1 MEEELEGHLD
11 RRQKLNKFKF
21 TLEDLNQAVIGALN
35 TKPEQPQM
43 PGKPNILELMR
54 AKKENKEGQWP
65 LV

>member
-1 MEEELEGHLD
+1 
-11 RRQKLNKFKF
+11 LNKFKF